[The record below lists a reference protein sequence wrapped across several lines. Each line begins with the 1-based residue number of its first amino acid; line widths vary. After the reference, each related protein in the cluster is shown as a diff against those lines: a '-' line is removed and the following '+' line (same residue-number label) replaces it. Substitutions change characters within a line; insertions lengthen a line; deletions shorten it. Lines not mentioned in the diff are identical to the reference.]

1 MRDTILQKSV
11 DLFQRYGYAK
21 TTLTDIAKSVGKVKS
36 AIYYYFGGKEEIFSA
51 IVRTEANDF
60 YSVLQHE
67 IDKVANSA
75 SKIDKYIELRIG
87 LMQQVA
93 DRYSFLKNELFEL
106 LPLLEENRKLYVD
119 AEIDLVFNLLK
130 NHPILLTKKTSDKE
144 LLFSAHLLVKTLK
157 GMEIQM
163 YVTNELP
170 VESENIDA
178 FRSFLLHGVLNK

>member
-1 MRDTILQKSV
+1 MRDTIIQKSV

-51 IVRTEANDF
+51 IVRTEAHNF
-60 YSVLQHE
+60 YLTLEKE
-67 IDKVANSA
+67 IGKVSNTTSQ
-75 SKIDKYIELRIG
+75 IEKYIELRIG

-93 DRYSFLKNELFEL
+93 DRYSFLKDELFEL
-106 LPLLEENRKLYVD
+106 LPLLEENRKVYFD

-130 NHPILLTKKTSDKE
+130 NQTALLNKKTSDKE
-144 LLFSAHLLVKTLK
+144 LFFSANLLVKTLK

-170 VESENIDA
+170 VETENLDA
-178 FRSFLLHGVLNK
+178 FKSFLLYGVLTK

>member
-1 MRDTILQKSV
+1 MRDTIIQKSV

-51 IVRTEANDF
+51 IVRSEAHDF
-60 YSVLQHE
+60 YLTLERE
-67 IDKVANSA
+67 ISEVSDTV
-75 SKIDKYIELRIG
+75 SKIEKYIELRIG

-93 DRYSFLKNELFEL
+93 DRYSFLKAELFEL
-106 LPLLEENRKLYVD
+106 LPLLEENRKVYID

-130 NHPILLTKKTSDKE
+130 NYPTVLNKKTTDKE
-144 LLFSAHLLVKTLK
+144 LLFSANLLVKTLK

-170 VESENIDA
+170 VETENIDA
-178 FRSFLLHGVLNK
+178 FKSFLLHGVLNK